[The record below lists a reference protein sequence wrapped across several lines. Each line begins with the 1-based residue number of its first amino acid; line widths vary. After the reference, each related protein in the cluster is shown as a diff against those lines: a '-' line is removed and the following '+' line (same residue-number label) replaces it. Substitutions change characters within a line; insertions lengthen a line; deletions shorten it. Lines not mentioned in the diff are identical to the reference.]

1 MWGIWTLVIVAFVGV
16 VFLGIALAVGAAPLL
31 AILIFVL
38 AAAAIGVGFVFKRG
52 TEYVKARDA
61 KLEAGGPDLP
71 ARAFANARRS
81 AAGRKGP
88 SPGRAERSPSRA
100 VCCNAHFLRIPSR
113 SV

>member
-38 AAAAIGVGFVFKRG
+38 AAAAIGVGFVLKRG

-81 AAGRKGP
+81 AADRKARHRGGLSGRP
-88 SPGRAERSPSRA
+88 AGRFVATRTS
-100 VCCNAHFLRIPSR
+100 
-113 SV
+113 

>member
-61 KLEAGGPDLP
+61 KLEVGRGPDLRP
-71 ARAFANARRS
+71 GHSRTPDVRQPT
-81 AAGRKGP
+81 GRPVTGE
-88 SPGRAERSPSRA
+88 G
-100 VCCNAHFLRIPSR
+100 
-113 SV
+113 